1 MRIRK
6 FTKVDFSHT
15 RAFRMERELLARN
28 YEQIKNK
35 KDAMIAWEVGRM
47 FGTLGVNPIE
57 QKIPREALGVN
68 FAPVKDIKMTVKKTK
83 VTPTTKTLV
92 KNAMMPAT
100 LIGSDFVKE
109 TLFIRETHQAID
121 WDNYGSRKRPEE
133 VFESLQECYI
143 IM

>member
-1 MRIRK
+1 MRPRK

-15 RAFRMERELLARN
+15 IAFRREVELLSRN

-47 FGTLGVNPIE
+47 FQSLGVNPIE
-57 QKIPREALGVN
+57 NRIPREILGVN
-68 FAPVKDIKMTVKKTK
+68 FAPVKDIKLTVKKTK
-83 VTPTTKTLV
+83 VTPTKYTLV
-92 KNAMMPAT
+92 KNAMMLPM
-100 LIGSDFVKE
+100 LVGSNFIKE

-143 IM
+143 I